1 MSAMVLRGGR
11 PAQGAFRN
19 GSALLRQSGAQV
31 ARSPAASAAA
41 AAASLPQAAAAA
53 VESQRTS
60 LLTQPSTTTPEASF
74 ESWSRAVEVT
84 RTADRRNN
92 APEVSDGAKRS
103 RSPSPTSTSG
113 SALSVEIVGENEANN
128 GPEVHMTDAQQPAP
142 NYAAAAPWADQ
153 QQATA
158 AALPYDYYALSRI
171 LAPALGPQIAEDW
184 TQVASGVSPVPA
196 NLPGYHQLGYS
207 FDPTYTNVD
216 VACHLVHISLILLRK
231 PSVVAAL
238 QEAAAELTTIN
249 FAHAAAAVVAE
260 AAMQP

>member
-53 VESQRTS
+53 VE
-60 LLTQPSTTTPEASF
+60 PSTTTPEASF
-74 ESWSRAVEVT
+74 ESWSRA
-84 RTADRRNN
+84 DRRNN
-92 APEVSDGAKRS
+92 VPE
-103 RSPSPTSTSG
+103 
-113 SALSVEIVGENEANN
+113 
-128 GPEVHMTDAQQPAP
+128 QPAP

-184 TQVASGVSPVPA
+184 ARVASGVSPVPA

-238 QEAAAELTTIN
+238 CCTSLVLELL
-249 FAHAAAAVVAE
+249 E
-260 AAMQP
+260 R